1 MSETY
6 LAPAVNIYWQLFELY
21 GLNPKQAFQEL
32 DLEPSVMDDPS
43 GRYPYVAIDK
53 LWKRLAD
60 ESADPCLGIKAA
72 RFWHPSYMGALGYAW
87 LSSSS
92 LKTALKRYD
101 RYSRILTEGAIITVE
116 EDKDCLSLI
125 LEYKDISLKQPTRSD
140 SFFSYI
146 TEMCRA
152 NYGPEFAPTL
162 LNLAHPAPESEE
174 CIQEFHDYF
183 RCPVVFEAPKYRMC
197 ITHDIAYQKLRS
209 SNPKM
214 AQLNDHF
221 MIDYLANL
229 DDKDIVSRVKAQII
243 KQLASGNI
251 TDASV
256 ASELYMSVRT
266 LQRHLKALDTTFK
279 TLLNEVR
286 ADLAIKYL
294 SDSSFSIGEITFML
308 GYREP
313 SSFNRAF
320 KRWTGD
326 SPTAFRERLTA

>member
-21 GLNPKQAFQEL
+21 GLDPVPVFREL
-32 DLEPSVMDDPS
+32 DLDPSVMDDPS

-53 LWKRLAD
+53 LWKVLAD
-60 ESADPCLGIKAA
+60 ESGDPCLGIKAA
-72 RFWHPSYMGALGYAW
+72 RFWHPSYMGALGYSW

-92 LKTALKRYD
+92 LKTAMQRYD

-125 LEYKDISLKQPTRSD
+125 LEYKDISMKQPTRSD

-152 NYGPEFAPTL
+152 NYGPEFSPTL
-162 LNLAHPAPESEE
+162 LNLAHPAPANEE
-174 CIQEFHDYF
+174 CMQEFRDYF
-183 RCPVVFEAPKYRMC
+183 QCPVVFEAPRYQMC
-197 ITHDIAYQKLRS
+197 ITHDVAYKKLRS

-214 AQLNDHF
+214 AQLNDQF

-229 DDKDIVSRVKAQII
+229 DDKDIISRVKSQVIN
-243 KQLASGNI
+243 QLSSGNI
-251 TDASV
+251 TDGSI
-256 ASELYMSVRT
+256 ASELFMSTRT
-266 LQRHLKALDTTFK
+266 LQRHLKAENTTFK
-279 TLLNEVR
+279 SILNEVR
-286 ADLAIKYL
+286 SDLALKYL
-294 SDSSFSIGEITFML
+294 RDSTFSIGEITFML

-320 KRWTGD
+320 KRWTGE
-326 SPTAFRERLTA
+326 SPTAFRERLLA